1 MVKFSKTM
9 TETIT
14 IKILKLYPETWY
26 VNEKILKND
35 YILFIVEK
43 VMKNAIQ

>member
-14 IKILKLYPETWY
+14 IKNLKLYPETWY
-26 VNEKILKND
+26 VNEKFLKND